1 MMDILTDQDLDQTFF
16 ASGSLYSKRF
26 FTDISRVILNKV
38 EKNTSLIFG
47 YQFTHEYKKLN
58 FQEPRGGRFFGEFFS
73 ANLEDKSINDLSRFI
88 FDENIFYIKSNINKL
103 GTIHLNFKLI
113 KWKNTFEIA
122 SDLDLINSL
131 SPDQSKVSINWKKN
145 FKNFNMYFDF
155 DNSLK
160 NSYKSNNIE
169 LGIEGNFLKN
179 FKFAVSGSQF
189 ERSPNFNFILF
200 RSQYDSYNW
209 YNPNL

>member
-1 MMDILTDQDLDQTFF
+1 
-16 ASGSLYSKRF
+16 
-26 FTDISRVILNKV
+26 
-38 EKNTSLIFG
+38 
-47 YQFTHEYKKLN
+47 
-58 FQEPRGGRFFGEFFS
+58 
-73 ANLEDKSINDLSRFI
+73 
-88 FDENIFYIKSNINKL
+88 
-103 GTIHLNFKLI
+103 
-113 KWKNTFEIA
+113 
-122 SDLDLINSL
+122 
-131 SPDQSKVSINWKKN
+131 
-145 FKNFNMYFDF
+145 MYFDF

-209 YNPNL
+209 YNPNMSDEKTSKVSLNISYKNYVITKFCFHIFDIFIPKLGINTKRKVN